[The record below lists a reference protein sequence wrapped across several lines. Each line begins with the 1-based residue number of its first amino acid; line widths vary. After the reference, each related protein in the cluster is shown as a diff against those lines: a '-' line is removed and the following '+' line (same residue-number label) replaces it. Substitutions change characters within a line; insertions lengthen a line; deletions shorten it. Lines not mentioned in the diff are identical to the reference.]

1 MMPLFQ
7 AISGEINNHAAQ
19 DDLGPFST
27 LDGTLLL
34 HSQEIQRLFARGHL
48 RGVCK
53 LAGLRVR

>member
-19 DDLGPFST
+19 DDLGPSFT

-34 HSQEIQRLFARGHL
+34 HLQELQRLFPGGHL